1 MRTLQ
6 SLCDILRALFPP
18 PYIMPFP
25 AINSTI
31 IIMETQVFTSKPTF
45 PLTIDNDAAMDTDVE
60 MVDSEEQMHRL
71 RLQLAATEHK
81 FRRACEQIV
90 LLNYKLS
97 GMQARYDS
105 AKERNL
111 RTFRYTYRLQL
122 AVIEGAKN
130 VYHDYAVT
138 QAERMRSLQMEIF
151 GEIPD
156 HSDGD
161 DGDVEEVD
169 QV

>member
-1 MRTLQ
+1 MLQ
-6 SLCDILRALFPP
+6 SLCDILRALFSP
-18 PYIMPFP
+18 PYIKPFI

-31 IIMETQVFTSKPTF
+31 INMETQVFTSKPTF
-45 PLTIDNDAAMDTDVE
+45 SVTIDNDAAMDTDVE
-60 MVDSEEQMHRL
+60 MVDSEEQTHRL

-97 GMQARYDS
+97 GMQTRYDI

-161 DGDVEEVD
+161 DRDIEEVD